1 LRRAELARVRRWF
14 VPGQRVLEL
23 GGGSGYQASL
33 LAAWGCRV
41 VSLDLPGRPPAGE
54 SYYPIRDYDG
64 QNVPF
69 AAGTFD
75 RVFSSNVLEHVRGL
89 PALLAET
96 RRVLKPGGLGVHLM
110 PTPGWRLWT
119 SVAHYGYLAKCLL
132 GGDRAIPGVARAK
145 TAGDV
150 LAARG
155 AGYLLRRALFAGPH
169 GEWPNAAAE
178 LYGFS
183 RRRWTR
189 VFETNGFGIVQVA
202 DNGVFYTGYGL
213 FPGRSLAARRR
224 LARWLGPACHVFVV
238 QPS

>member
-14 VPGQRVLEL
+14 APGQRVLEL

-41 VSLDLPGRPPAGE
+41 VSLDLPQRAPAGE
-54 SYYPIRDYDG
+54 RYYPILDYDG

-96 RRVLKPGGLGVHLM
+96 RRVLRPGGLAVHLV
-110 PTPGWRLWT
+110 PTPGWRFWT
-119 SVAHYGYLAKCLL
+119 SVAHYGYLAKYLL
-132 GGDRAIPGVARAK
+132 GRDRALPGVAQPRQ
-145 TAGDV
+145 AGDV
-150 LAARG
+150 LSARG
-155 AGYLLRRALFAGPH
+155 PAYLLRRALLAGPH
-169 GEWPNAAAE
+169 GEWPCAAAE

-183 RRRWTR
+183 RRRWR
-189 VFETNGFGIVQVA
+189 RLFERHGFPVRREYGTA
-202 DNGVFYTGYGL
+202 LFYTGYGL
-213 FPGRSLAARRR
+213 FPGRSLGARRE
-224 LARWLGPACHVFVV
+224 LARWLGSACHVFVV
-238 QPS
+238 QPA